1 MDTNM
6 ALAGSASGRA
16 VLVGAEYGRGVHDTP
31 PGYAGQHCHEKYVWT
46 PVCFT
51 TSPHHG
57 LVQSYQR
64 RFVFDRK
71 RSSRNV
77 DGTDRPSEAIKGSG
91 KYDRNQKRSSTYHQE
106 KYV

>member
-57 LVQSYQR
+57 LVQSYRLNRTWDYLPLGDGEEVFGQHGTGVAYRGELLQR
-64 RFVFDRK
+64 GILF
-71 RSSRNV
+71 
-77 DGTDRPSEAIKGSG
+77 A
-91 KYDRNQKRSSTYHQE
+91 H
-106 KYV
+106 